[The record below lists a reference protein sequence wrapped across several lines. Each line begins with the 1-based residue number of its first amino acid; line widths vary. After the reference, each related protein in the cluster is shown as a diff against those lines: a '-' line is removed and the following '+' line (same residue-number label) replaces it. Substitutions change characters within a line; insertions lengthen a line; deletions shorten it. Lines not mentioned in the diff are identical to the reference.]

1 MWVKRRRAPLG
12 LAAIIGILGGAIA
25 LLAGAPVT
33 AQAPKG
39 GDTLFTEC
47 FSRNPD
53 SAEQAFWRAECD
65 AEAVAEGYQSGVW
78 RPYLQHIDGAV
89 KKCGEG
95 PIRWSCAGVP
105 SEDAGPPSDS

>member
-47 FSRNPD
+47 LLESR
-53 SAEQAFWRAECD
+53 
-65 AEAVAEGYQSGVW
+65 V
-78 RPYLQHIDGAV
+78 
-89 KKCGEG
+89 
-95 PIRWSCAGVP
+95 
-105 SEDAGPPSDS
+105 